1 MNHTTV
7 LRQDGSH
14 NSTEA
19 RWLTQLQYWGK
30 MSHTTALR
38 INTRKCTARS
48 VYRMMYSTV
57 HCKLYMNDLCLNN
70 GKFQDSLWV
79 NGRCIN
85 ERVLITVRYPP
96 IFCKHSLFVSFASLL
111 VQYTGIL
118 FPYVLY
124 VCTLVYCFPMYVCTL
139 LYCFL
144 MYVCTLVYCFP
155 MYVGTLLYCFPMY
168 VCSVICKIFVFFST
182 KTLWSVII

>member
-1 MNHTTV
+1 
-7 LRQDGSH
+7 
-14 NSTEA
+14 
-19 RWLTQLQYWGK
+19 

-118 FPYVLY
+118 FPYVLCMCVHWY
-124 VCTLVYCFPMYVCTL
+124 IVSLCMCVHCCYIVSFCMCVHWYIVSLCTCVHCYIVSLCMCVL
-139 LYCFL
+139 LYARYLSFL
-144 MYVCTLVYCFP
+144 VQKLCDQ
-155 MYVGTLLYCFPMY
+155 
-168 VCSVICKIFVFFST
+168 
-182 KTLWSVII
+182 

>member
-1 MNHTTV
+1 
-7 LRQDGSH
+7 
-14 NSTEA
+14 
-19 RWLTQLQYWGK
+19 

-48 VYRMMYSTV
+48 VYRMMYRTV

-85 ERVLITVRYPP
+85 ERVLITVSYPP

-111 VQYTGIL
+111 VHCAVHIVHCYIVSLCTVCVYTGIL

-124 VCTLVYCFPMYVCTL
+124 VCILFPYVCVYTVILFPYVCVYNGILFPYVRVYTVILFPYVCVYTGILFPYVRVYTVILFPYVCVYCYMQD
-139 LYCFL
+139 
-144 MYVCTLVYCFP
+144 
-155 MYVGTLLYCFPMY
+155 
-168 VCSVICKIFVFFST
+168 ICLF
-182 KTLWSVII
+182 